1 MRASGL
7 PCGHRDYDR
16 VSAGGL
22 ASRRPKRETET
33 HAHHARGNASARRA
47 DMKAPKAVFVCQEC
61 GVQSP
66 KWLGRCECGA
76 WNSFVEERAAETAP
90 AGVGTNRFARPG
102 AAASAQLYA
111 DVDVTNAARLSTGIE
126 EFDRVL
132 GGGFVPG
139 SLVLLGGEPGIG
151 KSTLLLQAAAHF
163 ARERGPVLYASG
175 EESEHQIKSRGD
187 RLGVGEAPLYLLAET
202 CIERILEEMARLKP
216 ALVIIDSVQTVFSM
230 KFQSAPGSI
239 GQVREAATQFLFA
252 AKGQN
257 IPTVLVGHVTKD
269 GSLAG
274 PKVLEHV
281 VDTVLSFEG
290 ERHHAHRIVRA
301 VKNRFGA
308 VSELGVF
315 EMTGTGLVPV
325 PNPSQLFLA
334 ERSSETPGSAVLCC
348 VEGSRPILVEVQ
360 ALVST
365 STYGNAR
372 RMAIGVDQNRL
383 ALLLAVLE
391 KRAGLSLAGDDVY
404 VNVAGG
410 MSIEEP
416 AVDLSVVAAVA
427 SSVRNRSLPA
437 STAVF
442 GEVGLS
448 GEIRGIPQA
457 ALRVREAAQMGFS
470 RVVMPAAN
478 VDGLQMADCE
488 LVGVATV
495 GDALDQLMS

>member
-1 MRASGL
+1 MK
-7 PCGHRDYDR
+7 P
-16 VSAGGL
+16 
-22 ASRRPKRETET
+22 PK
-33 HAHHARGNASARRA
+33 
-47 DMKAPKAVFVCQEC
+47 PVFVCQEC
-61 GVQSP
+61 GAQSP
-66 KWLGRCECGA
+66 KWLGRCAECGA
-76 WNSFVEERAAETAP
+76 WNSLVEERVAVGSP
-90 AGVGTNRFARPG
+90 AVATGGHRYAQLG
-102 AAASAQLYA
+102 AAANAKLYA
-111 DVDVTNAARLSTGIE
+111 EIELTNASRLPSGIG

-132 GGGFVPG
+132 GGGIVPG

-163 ARERGPVLYASG
+163 ARHVGPVLYASG

-187 RLGVGEAPLYLLAET
+187 RLGVGAAPLYLLAET
-202 CIERILEEMARLKP
+202 CIERILEEIARLKP
-216 ALVIIDSVQTVFSM
+216 SLVVIDSIQTVFSI

-281 VDTVLSFEG
+281 VDTVLYFEG
-290 ERHHAHRIVRA
+290 ERHHSHRVVRA

-315 EMTGTGLVPV
+315 EMTGAGLRPV
-325 PNPSQLFLA
+325 PNPSKMFLS
-334 ERSSETPGSAVLCC
+334 ERALGTPGSAVLCC

-372 RMAIGVDQNRL
+372 RMAVGVDPNRL
-383 ALLLAVLE
+383 SLLLAVLE

-404 VNVAGG
+404 VNIAGG
-410 MSIEEP
+410 MTIEEP
-416 AVDLSVVAAVA
+416 AADLSVVAAVA
-427 SSVRNRSLPA
+427 SSVRNRGLPPD
-437 STAVF
+437 TAVF

-448 GEIRGIPQA
+448 GEVRGIPQA
-457 ALRVREAAQMGFS
+457 ALRIREAAQMGFT
-470 RVVMPAAN
+470 RLVMPSPN
-478 VDGLQMADCE
+478 VDPAENSGCE
-488 LVGVATV
+488 LVGVRTV
-495 GDALDQLMS
+495 GEALDALIA